1 MPNFTVMP
9 DGSLLI
15 NNLGESRDTIAELK
29 SILDDVGIES
39 KIVKQEK
46 KNDFT
51 VAQMKQIL
59 STFDDDL
66 TVSLFI
72 DSDECGLWAAVKVG
86 QNTIMEEKMEQ

>member
-46 KNDFT
+46 KNAFT

-59 STFDDDL
+59 STFDDDS
-66 TVSLFI
+66 TVSLFVN
-72 DSDECGLWAAVKVG
+72 SDECGLWAAVKVG